1 MRKSSQVI
9 MGAVSLASV
18 VTGVQL
24 GAHAKS
30 TGFTPS
36 PVPTGSPTETPTTSP
51 TPTPTKTTPAATVS
65 HTSIAVPY
73 KYGMVQVTVTKTGSK
88 ITDIVMDQAGATQGR
103 GSAFPYLID
112 LALTAQ
118 SGSFDT
124 SMMTGATYTTNAFMD
139 ALNDA
144 LSQF

>member
-1 MRKSSQVI
+1 
-9 MGAVSLASV
+9 
-18 VTGVQL
+18 
-24 GAHAKS
+24 
-30 TGFTPS
+30 
-36 PVPTGSPTETPTTSP
+36 
-51 TPTPTKTTPAATVS
+51 
-65 HTSIAVPY
+65 
-73 KYGMVQVTVTKTGSK
+73 MVQVTVTKTGSK

>member
-1 MRKSSQVI
+1 
-9 MGAVSLASV
+9 
-18 VTGVQL
+18 
-24 GAHAKS
+24 
-30 TGFTPS
+30 
-36 PVPTGSPTETPTTSP
+36 
-51 TPTPTKTTPAATVS
+51 
-65 HTSIAVPY
+65 
-73 KYGMVQVTVTKTGSK
+73 
-88 ITDIVMDQAGATQGR
+88 MDQAGATQGR

-144 LSQF
+144 LNQF